1 MKIDLKPF
9 QLENEL
15 SSIDEMLANCSANTD
30 FRPIV
35 PYYLRDGVML
45 SNKAAVICVKVI
57 FNHSNLSS
65 ETVAQRKR
73 IVKAYRIIDKVIYDV
88 FRDNDSC
95 ADVLH
100 VGHYYIGIFYA
111 PQTIDID
118 NVLDTMGKLNA
129 ALSVLD
135 TKFKKSLSMSLSGVM
150 AADFGEIM
158 HSMDLAPYES
168 WQSTPINNV
177 IALCDDVYSK
187 GNDYDGVTLITD
199 SIKINLKEEYTK
211 FFDTELSSTDSLI
224 KSYKGYVV
232 NTVMY
237 NWVKQNQVYDTKA
250 DMEGRNQDFNN

>member
-1 MKIDLKPF
+1 MKIDFKPF
-9 QLENEL
+9 QLEDEL
-15 SSIDEMLANCSANTD
+15 SNIDEMLENYSSNTD
-30 FRPIV
+30 FQPIV
-35 PYYLRDGVML
+35 PYNLRDGIML
-45 SNKAAVICVKVI
+45 SNKAAIVCIKI
-57 FNHSNLSS
+57 RFHYSNLSS
-65 ETVAQRKR
+65 KDVQQRQN

-95 ADVLH
+95 VDVLH

-135 TKFKKSLSMSLSGVM
+135 TKFKENLSMSLGGVM

-168 WQSTPINNV
+168 WQGAPIDNV
-177 IALCDDVYSK
+177 IALCDEVYSK
-187 GNDYDGVTLITD
+187 DKKEYDGVTLISD
-199 SIKINLKEEYTK
+199 SIKINLKEEYAK
-211 FFDTELSSTDSLI
+211 FFDTELPSTDNLI

-232 NTVMY
+232 NTAMY
-237 NWVKQNQVYDTKA
+237 NWVKQNK
-250 DMEGRNQDFNN
+250 